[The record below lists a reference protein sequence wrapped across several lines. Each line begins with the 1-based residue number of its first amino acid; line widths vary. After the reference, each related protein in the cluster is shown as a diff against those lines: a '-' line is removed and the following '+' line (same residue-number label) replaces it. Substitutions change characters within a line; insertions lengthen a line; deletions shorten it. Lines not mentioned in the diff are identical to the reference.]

1 MDLLSVLVGCRL
13 NFDSLHDIETI
24 IIKSEH
30 VKQAKK
36 DNVPKSEQEKKQLSD
51 EEKEYKSKRKEIQE
65 KLIKFATRVPI
76 FMYLTDCREQCLKDV
91 ITQLEPALFK
101 KVTGLDVK
109 DFNLLVSLGVFNGPV
124 MNDAVWNFRRY
135 EDASLSYTGIDK
147 HSGENI
153 GLWDTSL
160 GYYEAMAKLLGNSQ
174 IAEKRADDDRPDVL
188 YKEYAKDDEE
198 QAQPTLII
206 RRSPVQHHQTPTAKT
221 TQVAAF
227 EKIAADNQAVQ
238 QVQKE
243 QPEKKSVVLD
253 LSAVQVGATVSHKAF
268 GNGTVISLDNSHIK
282 VAFGD
287 MQKTFLYPDAFIQG
301 FLKI

>member
-1 MDLLSVLVGCRL
+1 
-13 NFDSLHDIETI
+13 
-24 IIKSEH
+24 
-30 VKQAKK
+30 
-36 DNVPKSEQEKKQLSD
+36 
-51 EEKEYKSKRKEIQE
+51 
-65 KLIKFATRVPI
+65 
-76 FMYLTDCREQCLKDV
+76 MYLTDCREQCLKDV

-174 IAEKRADDDRPDVL
+174 IAEKRTEDDRPDVL
-188 YKEYAKDDEE
+188 YKEYAKDDDE
-198 QAQPTLII
+198 QAEPTIIVRRAPQP
-206 RRSPVQHHQTPTAKT
+206 HQTPTAKT
-221 TQVAAF
+221 THVSAV
-227 EKIAADNQAVQ
+227 EKIAADNQATRYTQ
-238 QVQKE
+238 QTE
-243 QPEKKSVVLD
+243 PEKKTVVLD

-282 VAFGD
+282 VTFGD
-287 MQKTFLYPDAFIQG
+287 LQKTFLYPDAFIQG
-301 FLKI
+301 FLKV